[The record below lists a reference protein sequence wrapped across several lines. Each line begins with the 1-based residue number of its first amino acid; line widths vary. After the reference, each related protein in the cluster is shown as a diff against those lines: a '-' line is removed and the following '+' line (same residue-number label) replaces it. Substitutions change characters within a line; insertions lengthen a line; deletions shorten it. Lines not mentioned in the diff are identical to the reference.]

1 MRIIITSD
9 YLVRVLQLAI
19 SGQKGKNYYDSDS
32 EFYLKITS
40 YVTHSF
46 SSILITLSLI
56 EDNRDSNRN

>member
-40 YVTHSF
+40 
-46 SSILITLSLI
+46 
-56 EDNRDSNRN
+56 